1 MHMADTDDLEALAER
16 FEQTED
22 YRILRRV
29 PSVAHY
35 AEPPDGTEL
44 RRGLIVDVETTG
56 LDPTRD
62 KIIELAILPF
72 DFSSAGG
79 LYAVHEGY
87 AALEDP
93 GMPVPE
99 TVTRLTGITDEDV
112 GGQTLDDDMV
122 AALAAE
128 AALVIA
134 HNAAFDRRFVE
145 RRFPVFVDKP
155 WGCSSEQVPWAEEG
169 LRSRSLDYLLYRFG
183 WFFDGHR
190 AMNDCRATL
199 HLLSLDLPMSG
210 RPALAV
216 LLQAARRRSWC
227 LRAIESRIE
236 LKDRLKARGYRW
248 SNGDD
253 GKPRTWYREVDE
265 ADLAAEERF
274 LVDEIYVG
282 QPRYTK
288 TRIDFRNRFSDRE

>member
-1 MHMADTDDLEALAER
+1 MADPDDLEALAAR
-16 FEQTED
+16 LEQSGD

-29 PSVAHY
+29 PSVARY
-35 AEPPDGTEL
+35 SEPPAGTEL

-56 LDPTRD
+56 LDPARD

-87 AALEDP
+87 ARFQDP
-93 GMPVPE
+93 GRPVPE
-99 TVTRLTGITDEDV
+99 LVTRLTGITDDDV
-112 GGQTLDDDMV
+112 HGQTLDDDTV
-122 AALAAE
+122 SALAAE
-128 AALVIA
+128 ADLVIA
-134 HNAAFDRRFVE
+134 HNAGFDRRFLE
-145 RRFPVFVDKP
+145 RRFPLFIDKP
-155 WGCSSEQVPWAEEG
+155 WGCSREQVPWAEEG
-169 LRSRSLDYLLYRFG
+169 LRARSLDYLLYRFG

-199 HLLSLDLPMSG
+199 HLLSRDLPMSG

-216 LLQAARRRSWC
+216 LLQTARRRSWC
-227 LRAIESRIE
+227 LRALESRIE

-248 SNGDD
+248 SNGED
-253 GKPRTWYREVDE
+253 GRPRTWYREVDD
-265 ADLAAEERF
+265 ADLAAEEAF
-274 LVDEIYVG
+274 LVDEIYFG

>member
-1 MHMADTDDLEALAER
+1 MGDPADLEQLAR
-16 FEQTED
+16 QLEQASD
-22 YRILRRV
+22 YRVLRRV
-29 PSVAHY
+29 PEVSRY
-35 AEPPDGTEL
+35 ATEAPATAV

-56 LDPTRD
+56 LDSARD
-62 KIIELAILPF
+62 KIIELAVLPF
-72 DFSSAGG
+72 DFSSEGC

-87 AALEDP
+87 AGFEDP
-93 GMPVPE
+93 GEPLPE
-99 TVTRLTGITDEDV
+99 LVTRLTGITDDDV
-112 GGQTLDDDMV
+112 RGQQLDAESV
-122 AALAAE
+122 AGLAEE

-134 HNAAFDRRFVE
+134 HNAAFDRRFME
-145 RRFPVFVDKP
+145 RRFPAFVDTP
-155 WGCSSEQVPWAEEG
+155 WGCSKEQVPWAEEG

-199 HLLSLDLPMSG
+199 HLLSRDLPMSG

-216 LLQAARRRSWC
+216 LLQTARRRSWC
-227 LRAIESRIE
+227 LRALESRIE

-248 SNGDD
+248 SNGED
-253 GKPRTWYREVDE
+253 GKPKTWYREVDE

-274 LVDEIYVG
+274 LVDEIYDG

-288 TRIDFRNRFSDRE
+288 TRIDFRNRFSERE